1 MVIRKKFYFLISGAL
16 IILLGSLIYLKLAE
30 LPFKRQEKTSTPIIS
45 TSSNKEL
52 IIQTSTQ
59 ISEQKEKSGETKIKK
74 EYINKDGSIFSFEFS
89 VVPND
94 EYSEGGDVKI
104 KIYDKK
110 TNSLIQEFKVDCNSS
125 IFRSEP
131 HESIEFFDLDKNG
144 FIDFVLKD
152 CWTAAY
158 NWGDM
163 LFLFDPETKKYN
175 KFSLMRPDYD
185 LKNSLITERYRE
197 GMDYYA
203 EYISKVVDGRLIPIR
218 DESYVYPERLKVVQE
233 FKDGKWITLED
244 YVIELKENAC
254 FYIERKMINNELKPM
269 RISKYFNNKEGV
281 VVEQYQKFNEK
292 GETIEN
298 LIREVKSSNGELVKG
313 INFNTEEDCKNFVKA
328 YSY

>member
-1 MVIRKKFYFLISGAL
+1 MVIRKNFYFLISGAL

-59 ISEQKEKSGETKIKK
+59 ILEQEEKSGETKIKK
-74 EYINKDGSIFSFEFS
+74 EYINKDGSIFSFEFGI
-89 VVPND
+89 VTR
-94 EYSEGGDVKI
+94 YEGGDVKI
-104 KIYDKK
+104 KIYNKK
-110 TNSLIQEFKVDCNSS
+110 TNSLIQEFKVYCDSYVYHS
-125 IFRSEP
+125 GSY
-131 HESIEFFDLDKNG
+131 ESIEFFDLDKNG

-152 CWTAAY
+152 CWAAAY

-163 LFLFDPETKKYN
+163 LYLFDPETKKYN
-175 KFSLMRPDYD
+175 EFSLTRPDYD
-185 LKNSLITERYRE
+185 LKNSLITEGHRE

-218 DESYVYPERLKVVQE
+218 DESYVYPEILKVVKE

-298 LIREVKSSNGELVKG
+298 LIREVKSPNGELVKG
-313 INFNTEEDCKNFVKA
+313 INFNTEEDCENFVKA